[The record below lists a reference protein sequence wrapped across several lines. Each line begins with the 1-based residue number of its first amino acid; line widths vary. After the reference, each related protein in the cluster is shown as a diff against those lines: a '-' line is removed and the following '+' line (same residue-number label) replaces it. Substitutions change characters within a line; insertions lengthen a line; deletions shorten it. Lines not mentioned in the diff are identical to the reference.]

1 MGTNLA
7 FAGRNIRQST
17 LRRRALTSIVVGASF
32 ILGSGF
38 VRLIPG
44 FSAGANASTLINGRA
59 FIDLNG
65 DGLQNPSADALYNEA
80 GIPNATVTVTASSG
94 ASVVTTTNEIGDW
107 VVNTDLPGPFR
118 IQYTGLPA
126 KLTDGSNRAG
136 SLQFNNGG
144 LSNFGAFGKV
154 DNLGF
159 IVDITD
165 VDLVGIGNRVWDD
178 LNANGIQ
185 DAGEP
190 GIPNVVITISSPTGP
205 LRTAGGC
212 NGTTG
217 DGVATTVTT
226 DAQGL
231 YEFVCLD
238 PGKSF
243 TLSIDKSQLA
253 VGGPLEGY
261 NATLSAA
268 GDITLD
274 SNGIDG
280 ATAIIGLGVTINGFD
295 MTYDFGFT
303 KTGSGATTTTAAPET
318 TTTTTWGPPTSAPT
332 TTICDWTT
340 TTVPVTT
347 TTAVWDTTTTTV
359 PATTSTTLPPTT
371 TTTVV
376 WDTTTTSAPTSTTT
390 ASTTSTMA
398 PTTTTSAATSTT
410 IPLTTTTV
418 PVTTTTIPATTTTIP
433 AVTTTVP
440 KTTTTV
446 APATPT
452 TTTTTTTT
460 TTFTFIFVPVTS
472 TTTTLPPTST
482 VIATTPPTT
491 TSAPLVTTTAV
502 VATPTTSVK
511 PVKVLG
517 AEITPLPA
525 PGETPAFTGSEV
537 TSHGL
542 QGVGLLLMGL
552 GFAGLVRGRKHIYD
566 C

>member
-1 MGTNLA
+1 
-7 FAGRNIRQST
+7 
-17 LRRRALTSIVVGASF
+17 LTSVVVGASF
-32 ILGSGF
+32 VLGSGF
-38 VRLIPG
+38 VRFIPG
-44 FSAGANASTLINGRA
+44 FSAGANAATLLNGRA

-65 DGLQNPSADALYNEA
+65 DGLQSPSAEALYNEA

-107 VVNTDLPGPFR
+107 VLNTNLPGPFR

-154 DNLGF
+154 DSLGS

-185 DAGEP
+185 DPGEP

-205 LRTAGGC
+205 IRTAGGC
-212 NGTTG
+212 NGTRG

-231 YEFVCLD
+231 YAFVCLD
-238 PGKSF
+238 SGKAF
-243 TLSIDKSQLA
+243 TLSIDKSQLT

-261 NATLSAA
+261 NATISGAG
-268 GDITLD
+268 GDIPLD
-274 SNGIDG
+274 SNGLDG
-280 ATAIIGLGVTINGFD
+280 GAAIIGSGVTINGFD

-303 KTGSGATTTTAAPET
+303 KTGSGTTTTTAASDT
-318 TTTTTWGPPTSAPT
+318 TTTTTWSHPTSAPT

-347 TTAVWDTTTTTV
+347 TTAVWDTTTTTI
-359 PATTSTTLPPTT
+359 PTTTSTTLAPTTTTTVVLDTTTTSVPTSTTTTTTTTPPTT
-371 TTTVV
+371 TTTV
-376 WDTTTTSAPTSTTT
+376 
-390 ASTTSTMA
+390 
-398 PTTTTSAATSTT
+398 ATS
-410 IPLTTTTV
+410 
-418 PVTTTTIPATTTTIP
+418 TTIPATTTTGQVSTTTTTP
-433 AVTTTVP
+433 ATTTTVPATTTTVP

-446 APATPT
+446 PAVTTTVAPAT
-452 TTTTTTTT
+452 TTTTSTTTT

-482 VIATTPPTT
+482 VIATAAATT
-491 TSAPLVTTTAV
+491 TSAPPVTTT
-502 VATPTTSVK
+502 VAATTPTTSVK

-517 AEITPLPA
+517 NDITPLPA

-542 QGVGLLLMGL
+542 RGVGLLLMGL
-552 GFAGLVRGRKHIYD
+552 GFAGLVRGRKDLHD